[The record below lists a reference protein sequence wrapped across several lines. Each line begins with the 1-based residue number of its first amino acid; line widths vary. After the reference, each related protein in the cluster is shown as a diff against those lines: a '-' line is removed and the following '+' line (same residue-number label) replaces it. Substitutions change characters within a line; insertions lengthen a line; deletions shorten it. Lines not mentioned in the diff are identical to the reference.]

1 MRKGGRRPQAGLIG
15 CRCRKWMPAC
25 VNCHEQ
31 AVRHEGGTQEII
43 FEVIRLGPVVKGL
56 CVALREG
63 APLPQ
68 T

>member
-1 MRKGGRRPQAGLIG
+1 
-15 CRCRKWMPAC
+15 MPAC